1 MSVSA
6 VSCLSLKIWILLM
19 LNRFL
24 VVFVTITI
32 LIPVA
37 AIAHHG
43 LDFVSVQTAH
53 LPEQG
58 AGYAI
63 GRFDYISEEVNEM
76 EFEPALLYGATDW
89 LTVELHAHFEKES
102 GESAKYES
110 LAPALHFRLTP
121 REQPFSLGVS
131 VEYEFAR
138 ESTEDDVL
146 ELTAVFGYEF
156 SEWMVT
162 ANVLLEDTSGSS
174 GEWGYAAGVRHA
186 FSHDHAFG
194 LELNGSLESNG
205 SSEALIGYYGELSNR
220 FSVNAGIGTGID
232 GGPDWSVRTAFIW
245 QFR

>member
-1 MSVSA
+1 
-6 VSCLSLKIWILLM
+6 M

-24 VVFVTITI
+24 VAYVIIAT
-32 LIPVA
+32 LMPVA
-37 AIAHHG
+37 ASAHHG
-43 LDFVSVQTAH
+43 LDFVSVQTAR

-58 AGYAI
+58 AGFAI

-121 REQPFSLGVS
+121 RAQQFSLGIS

-138 ESTEDDVL
+138 DGAEDDVL
-146 ELTAVFGYEF
+146 ELTAIFGYEF

-220 FSVNAGIGTGID
+220 FSVNAGIGAGID
-232 GGPDWSVRTAFIW
+232 GGPDWSIRTAFIW